1 MTALNFLYWYGVV
14 RVNRPSILEA
24 KARSTPH
31 LAVSATAQVRGCSCS
46 VLSTVMFSPNLS
58 NRGKAAFVV
67 GIVIVVSLFW
77 FIGPKNSPSQDSGE
91 VEKAVKAAKGGV
103 KGQDYKMA
111 GNVEVHLSKETKLLS
126 PPLPSEVEARK
137 DSIAVTE
144 GTVKIDVSTS
154 HR

>member
-1 MTALNFLYWYGVV
+1 MLSLGPWSRN
-14 RVNRPSILEA
+14 
-24 KARSTPH
+24 
-31 LAVSATAQVRGCSCS
+31 LA
-46 VLSTVMFSPNLS
+46 
-58 NRGKAAFVV
+58 
-67 GIVIVVSLFW
+67 SL
-77 FIGPKNSPSQDSGE
+77 G
-91 VEKAVKAAKGGV
+91 
-103 KGQDYKMA
+103 KMA